1 MVFSLRDRIAVLIAI
16 ALGLG
21 FAHLSILGG
30 YGWLVAAV
38 PYIFVFVPCLVIFVA
53 DQKILF
59 VWQASIVAYA
69 VYIAATYWGLPWNIP
84 AFVLDVL
91 VLGDR
96 FGVVTMPVPV
106 ILYLHRRGAL

>member
-69 VYIAATYWGLPWNIP
+69 VYIAATYWGPPWNIP
-84 AFVLDVL
+84 AFVLFL
-91 VLGDR
+91 FWAIGS
-96 FGVVTMPVPV
+96 VVTMPVPV